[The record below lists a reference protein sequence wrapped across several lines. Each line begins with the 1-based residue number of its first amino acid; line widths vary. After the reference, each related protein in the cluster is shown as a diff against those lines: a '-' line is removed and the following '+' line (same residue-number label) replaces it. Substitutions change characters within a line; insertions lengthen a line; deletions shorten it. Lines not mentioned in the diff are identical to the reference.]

1 VRRDAD
7 GVLVAAFRM
16 ALYHHDALLH
26 SYAAQFY
33 DLTLLSRSPAAK
45 LELGRF
51 CVHPDH
57 EDPDIV
63 RIAWAAL
70 TAFVDAQGVQILFG
84 CSSFRGTSPA
94 PYTDAFAFLKA
105 RHLGPAASMPAI
117 KAAEVFPYG
126 LEITSKPDL
135 ARANAAMP
143 PLLRTYLM
151 MGGWVSYHAVIDRA
165 MNTLHVFTALEIGTI
180 PEARKTRLRALV

>member
-1 VRRDAD
+1 
-7 GVLVAAFRM
+7 
-16 ALYHHDALLH
+16 
-26 SYAAQFY
+26 
-33 DLTLLSRSPAAK
+33 
-45 LELGRF
+45 
-51 CVHPDH
+51 
-57 EDPDIV
+57 
-63 RIAWAAL
+63 
-70 TAFVDAQGVQILFG
+70 
-84 CSSFRGTSPA
+84 
-94 PYTDAFAFLKA
+94 
-105 RHLGPAASMPAI
+105 MPAI

-151 MGGWVSYHAVIDRA
+151 MGGWVSDHAVIDRA